1 MAVGSRR
8 GYRILRSLILRA
20 QNALITRSTV
30 IALLLA
36 SPEHRQKLK
45 QYETARMNA
54 RRILA
59 AEPRNRDAWTKL
71 GDALRGL
78 GRHREAIACYERAL
92 MFAPENKLLW
102 QKRAITIETLGRK
115 VSLPDAAINPRDADS
130 WVLRAGALAAQ
141 KRFADAAEACDKA
154 LKLDPAHFQAMRIGI
169 RSRLRACDWRKR
181 EDDKLRIASGLREGR
196 VLVAPLTHRRLSD
209 SEEDNLTLGRLQ
221 APSPDPIALWRGEIY
236 RHDRVRLAYI
246 CAEYCEHAIAFAL
259 AGVFEHHD
267 RQRFELYA
275 ISLGKD
281 DDSEMRQR
289 IEASFD
295 HFVDAQAMDDAGIA
309 RFIRDREIDIA
320 VDISSFAGDGRLG
333 ILSRRP
339 APIQVNY
346 LAYPGTI
353 GAPYFDYIIA
363 DQTVIPSQN
372 CVHYSEQVV
381 YLPHTYQPTDN
392 KKPVSENAPSRS
404 EAGLP
409 ESGFVFA
416 CFNQEPKFS
425 PEVFAVW
432 MRILSAVEGSVLWLL
447 SINRQAADNLRR
459 EAQSRGVAPERL
471 IFAPPVQRD
480 RHLARIRLAD
490 LFLDTLPYN
499 AHATACDALWAG
511 LPVLTCL
518 GKAFPGRVAAS
529 GLYAVGL
536 PELVTAS
543 LAEYE
548 ALAVSLAHDRTRL
561 AAIREKL
568 SRNRGSEPLFD
579 TARYTRDLE
588 AAYATMCERLQNG
601 MPPASFSVHD
611 CAHRAPQEE

>member
-1 MAVGSRR
+1 MAAGSRR
-8 GYRILRSLILRA
+8 GYRILRSLIVRA
-20 QNALITRSTV
+20 QNALITRSTF
-30 IALLLA
+30 IAPILA

-45 QYETARMNA
+45 QYETARLNA

-59 AEPRNRDAWTKL
+59 AEPSNRDAWTKL

-102 QKRAITIETLGRK
+102 QKRAITIETLGKK

-154 LKLDPAHFQAMRIGI
+154 LKLDPAHVQAMRIGI

-181 EDDKLRIASGLREGR
+181 EDDKLRIASGLGEGR

-209 SEEDNLTLGRLQ
+209 SEEDNLILGRLQ
-221 APSPDPIALWRGEIY
+221 APPPDPIALWRGEIY

-281 DDSEMRQR
+281 DDSQMRQR
-289 IEASFD
+289 IEAAFD

-363 DQTVIPSQN
+363 DQTVIPSWN

-392 KKPVSENAPSRS
+392 KNPVSENAPSRS

-432 MRILSAVEGSVLWLL
+432 MRILLAVEGSVLWLL

-548 ALAVSLAHDRTRL
+548 ALAVSLAHDRARL

-579 TARYTRDLE
+579 TARYTRNLE

-601 MPPASFSVHD
+601 MPPASFSVND
-611 CAHRAPQEE
+611 CAHRAPQEG

>member
-8 GYRILRSLILRA
+8 GYRFLRSLIVRA